1 MGKHEEYHLNTID
14 SIGRLPLSEQVYVT
28 LKQAILTGA
37 LKPQVKLNEV
47 KIAEQLNVSAT
58 PVREA
63 FRKLAKDNLVVI
75 KPWKGVTV
83 KGYTPEEI
91 ISMYQCR
98 EVMEGLGARLCAEV
112 CTDEQIE
119 ELQAVCDACLATTD
133 AEERVQINSRFH
145 TLISF
150 FSGNDRVMDYL
161 GEFREMVNRDM
172 YISTMDQDRTDL
184 CNHEHENIMRAI
196 RERRP
201 EEAEQAM
208 REHIRNAFV
217 FKKAH
222 ADLRAKKFGQAN
234 V

>member
-1 MGKHEEYHLNTID
+1 MEKHEEYRLNTID

-91 ISMYQCR
+91 IAMYQCR
-98 EVMEGLGARLCAEV
+98 EMMEGLGARLCAEN

-119 ELQAVCDACLATTD
+119 ELQSICDAGIASSSPED
-133 AEERVQINSRFH
+133 RVQINSRFH
-145 TLISF
+145 SLISF
-150 FSGNDRVMDYL
+150 FSGNERVVDYL
-161 GEFREMVNRDM
+161 AEFREMVIRDM
-172 YISTMDQDRTDL
+172 YISTLDKGRTDL
-184 CNHEHENIMRAI
+184 CDREHMEIMDAI
-196 RERRP
+196 RAHDPER
-201 EEAEQAM
+201 AEQAM
-208 REHIRNAFV
+208 RKHIRNAFV

-222 ADLRAKKFGQAN
+222 ADLRAKRFGE
-234 V
+234 

>member
-1 MGKHEEYHLNTID
+1 MEKHEEYRLNTID

-83 KGYTPEEI
+83 KWYTPEEI
-91 ISMYQCR
+91 IAMYQCR
-98 EVMEGLGARLCAEV
+98 EMMEGLGARLCAEN

-119 ELQAVCDACLATTD
+119 ELQSICDAGIASSSPED
-133 AEERVQINSRFH
+133 RVQINSRFH
-145 TLISF
+145 SLISF
-150 FSGNDRVMDYL
+150 FSGNERVVDYL
-161 GEFREMVNRDM
+161 AEFREMVNRDM
-172 YISTMDQDRTDL
+172 YISTLDKGRTDL
-184 CNHEHENIMRAI
+184 CDREHMEIMDAI
-196 RERRP
+196 RAHDPER
-201 EEAEQAM
+201 AEQAM
-208 REHIRNAFV
+208 RKHIRNAFV

-222 ADLRAKKFGQAN
+222 ADLRAKRFGE
-234 V
+234 

>member
-1 MGKHEEYHLNTID
+1 MEKHEEYRLNTID

-98 EVMEGLGARLCAEV
+98 EMMEGLGARLCAEN

-119 ELQAVCDACLATTD
+119 ELQSICDAGIASSSPED
-133 AEERVQINSRFH
+133 RVQINSRFH
-145 TLISF
+145 SLISF
-150 FSGNDRVMDYL
+150 FSGNERVVDYL
-161 GEFREMVNRDM
+161 AEFREMVNRDM
-172 YISTMDQDRTDL
+172 YISTLDKGRTDL
-184 CNHEHENIMRAI
+184 CDREHMEIMDAI
-196 RERRP
+196 RAHDPER
-201 EEAEQAM
+201 AEQAM
-208 REHIRNAFV
+208 RKHIRNAFV

-222 ADLRAKKFGQAN
+222 ADLRAKRFGE
-234 V
+234 

>member
-1 MGKHEEYHLNTID
+1 MEKHEEYRLNTID

-28 LKQAILTGA
+28 LKQAILIGA

-47 KIAEQLNVSAT
+47 KIAEQLNVSAS

-91 ISMYQCR
+91 IAMYQCR
-98 EVMEGLGARLCAEV
+98 EMMEGLGARLCAEN

-119 ELQAVCDACLATTD
+119 ELQSICDAGIASSSPED
-133 AEERVQINSRFH
+133 RVQINSRFH
-145 TLISF
+145 SLISF
-150 FSGNDRVMDYL
+150 FSGNERVVDYL
-161 GEFREMVNRDM
+161 AEFREMVNRDM
-172 YISTMDQDRTDL
+172 YISTLDKGRTDL
-184 CNHEHENIMRAI
+184 CDRWHMEIMDAI
-196 RERRP
+196 RAHDPER
-201 EEAEQAM
+201 AEQAM
-208 REHIRNAFV
+208 RKHIRNAFV

-222 ADLRAKKFGQAN
+222 ADLRAKRFGE
-234 V
+234 

>member
-1 MGKHEEYHLNTID
+1 MEKHEEYRLNTID

-91 ISMYQCR
+91 IAMYQCR
-98 EVMEGLGARLCAEV
+98 EMMEGLGARLCAEN

-119 ELQAVCDACLATTD
+119 ELQSIWDAGIASSSPED
-133 AEERVQINSRFH
+133 RVQINSRFH
-145 TLISF
+145 SLISF
-150 FSGNDRVMDYL
+150 FSGNERVVDYL
-161 GEFREMVNRDM
+161 AEFREMVNRDM
-172 YISTMDQDRTDL
+172 YISTLDKGRTDL
-184 CNHEHENIMRAI
+184 CDREHMEIMDAI
-196 RERRP
+196 RAHDPER
-201 EEAEQAM
+201 AEQAM
-208 REHIRNAFV
+208 RKHIRNAFV

-222 ADLRAKKFGQAN
+222 ADLRAKRFGE
-234 V
+234 